1 MWPFNKKLSQDKVE
15 GVEII
20 SQKPSDGI
28 ISTIL
33 DERFEGYVAYQWV
46 NWASEQIGE
55 QPKYFIGYPMTPRSL
70 WVLYEGCR
78 IYVEGTK
85 NDTNA
90 N

>member
-1 MWPFNKKLSQDKVE
+1 MWPFDKKLSQDKLK
-15 GVEII
+15 GVSII
-20 SQKPSDGI
+20 SQKPSDGV
-28 ISTIL
+28 ISVIL
-33 DERFEGYVAYQWV
+33 SEKFEGCIPCQWV

-85 NDTNA
+85 NDVK
-90 N
+90 